1 MIFENA
7 MKMINDLN
15 STNSNNEKIEVLS
28 KYNNEEMK
36 KIFEYAYSPLKQFY
50 VTSKTVEGY
59 KSKINIP
66 TKKCFDHQEDIFS
79 MLDSLS
85 KRSITGHD
93 VLTLV
98 NCFIEDFSD
107 YKELIYMIIDK
118 NLKIRMNAAS
128 INKVFPGLIPEFKV
142 QLADTLDRERIPDF
156 KQEKWF
162 YSRKLDGCRCL
173 AIVKDGDVKFFSRT
187 GKEFLVLD
195 NVRIAI
201 QNELIGKD
209 FLPDTNFVLDGEIC
223 IIDSKGNENF
233 TDVMKEIRK
242 KDHTIE
248 KPRYKIFD
256 ILTLDD
262 FVNQTS
268 KTLFDERYDTYIKIN
283 SPSGILDPVEQ
294 IDIIDLESLDK
305 QHAYANEH
313 GWEGLIIRKN
323 VPYAGK
329 RSKNMLK
336 VKSFHDDEY
345 KVIGTVN
352 SMNRIIS
359 PVTGLEVEE
368 EMLSSVIIEHKGFKV
383 NVGSGFAIEERQE
396 YFKNPKAIIGKTI
409 TVKYFEETTDRDG
422 NLSLRFPTL
431 KAIHGIERD
440 L

>member
-1 MIFENA
+1 MIFEKTL
-7 MKMINDLN
+7 KMISDLN

-36 KIFEYAYSPLKQFY
+36 KVFEYTYSPIKQFY
-50 VTSKTVEGY
+50 VTSKTI
-59 KSKINIP
+59 KSFKESDNSWCNSNEENI
-66 TKKCFDHQEDIFS
+66 FDLLER
-79 MLDSLS
+79 LN
-85 KRSITGHD
+85 KRELTGHSA
-93 VLTLV
+93 LAAV
-98 NCFIEDFSD
+98 NGFIDCHKVFE
-107 YKELIYMIIDK
+107 ELILSIIDK

-128 INKVFPGLIPEFKV
+128 INKVFPNLIPEFKV
-142 QLADTLDRERIPDF
+142 QLADTLDRARIPDF
-156 KQEKWF
+156 KNEKWF

-173 AIVKDGDVKFFSRT
+173 TIVKDGDIKFFSRT
-187 GKEFLVLD
+187 GKEFMVLD
-195 NVRIAI
+195 NVRKAI
-201 QNELIGKD
+201 QDELIGED
-209 FLPDTNFVLDGEIC
+209 FLPSVDFVLDGEIC
-223 IIDSKGNENF
+223 IVDSKGNENF

-262 FVNQTS
+262 FINQSS
-268 KTLFDERYDTYIKIN
+268 KTLFDERYDTYIKIQ

-294 IDIIDLESLDK
+294 IDIVDLVSMDK

-323 VPYAGK
+323 IQYAGK

-352 SMNRIIS
+352 SINRIIS
-359 PVTGLEVEE
+359 PATGLEIEE

-383 NVGSGFAIEERQE
+383 NVGSGFSIEERQE
-396 YFKNPKAIIGKTI
+396 YFKNPKDIIGKKI
-409 TVKYFEETTDRDG
+409 TVKYFEETTDQNG

-431 KAIHGIERD
+431 KAIHGVERD

>member
-1 MIFENA
+1 MIFEQA
-7 MKMINDLN
+7 MKMLDDLN

-36 KIFEYAYSPLKQFY
+36 KIFEYAYSPLKQYY
-50 VTSKTVEGY
+50 VTSKTIDGY
-59 KSKINIP
+59 KAKFLP
-66 TKKCFDHQEDIFS
+66 KKCFTEEEDVFK
-79 MLDSLS
+79 MLDTLS
-85 KRSITGHD
+85 KRIITGHD
-93 VLTLV
+93 ALAFVNEFIQMFPKYQDLV
-98 NCFIEDFSD
+98 
-107 YKELIYMIIDK
+107 YVIIDK

-128 INKVFPGLIPEFKV
+128 INKVFPNLIPEFKV
-142 QLADTLDRERIPDF
+142 QLADSLDRERIPDF
-156 KQEKWF
+156 RRSVWF

-173 AIVKDGDVKFFSRT
+173 AIVKDGDIKFFSRT

-223 IIDSKGNENF
+223 IVDSKGNENF

-262 FVNQTS
+262 FISQSS
-268 KTLFDERYDTYIKIN
+268 KTLFDERYDTYIKID

-294 IDIIDLESLDK
+294 IEITDLEFMDK
-305 QHAYANEH
+305 QHKYANEH
-313 GWEGLIIRKN
+313 GWEGLIIRAN

-336 VKSFHDDEY
+336 VKSFHDAEY

-352 SMNRIIS
+352 SINRIIS
-359 PVTGLEVEE
+359 PATGLEIEE

-383 NVGSGFAIEERQE
+383 NVGSGFSIEERQE
-396 YFKNPKAIIGKTI
+396 YFKNPKGIVGKVI
-409 TVKYFEETTDRDG
+409 TVKYFEETTDQLG
-422 NLSLRFPTL
+422 NISLRFPTL
-431 KAIHGIERD
+431 KAIHGVERD